1 MQRMLK
7 RCVTRLSKIA
17 LTGGGT
23 FGHVTPNL
31 ALLPGLRDRN
41 YEIIYIGS
49 KDEKEK
55 GIVEKENIPFFS
67 ITSDKLRRYHDFKNF
82 LMPINVLKGIK
93 EARTVLKNQNVDIVF
108 SKGGYV
114 SLPVVIAAS
123 QLKIP
128 VISHEADYT
137 PGLANKF
144 STPFSTKVCTN
155 FKQTAEMIA
164 DNKGIYT
171 GCPIRKELLN
181 GDKNKALELMHFEK
195 EKPILFIVGGS
206 LGSVFINELIRS
218 KLDIL
223 MEKFNIIHSCGKDK
237 IDFHYKTRDQV
248 VGFDKYDSYRQFEI
262 ITDSLADIY
271 AASDVIISRAGA
283 NVIFEILSLAK
294 PNLLIPLSLRASRGD
309 QILNAKSF
317 KSQSF
322 SEVLFEEDITKD
334 DNIFIEKLDTL
345 FENRNF
351 YIEKMTKCCRKNMRN
366 NIYIYTR

>member
-1 MQRMLK
+1 M
-7 RCVTRLSKIA
+7 
-17 LTGGGT
+17 TGGGT

-55 GIVEKENIPFFS
+55 GIVEKENILFFS

-351 YIEKMTKCCRKNMRN
+351 YIEKMKSSKLQNAAEKICE
-366 NIYIYTR
+366 IISIYTPDD